1 MKIGLLANENFPV
14 PAIRKLRDAGV
25 DVMAVREIM
34 PSADDHD
41 VLALACREGRW
52 IVTFDRDYGELIF
65 KEGLPAPPAILFFRQ
80 ESYPPHHPADLA
92 LAMLSEPQ
100 LAQGFM
106 VVLSERGVRRRRFP
120 SAPVE

>member
-14 PAIRKLRDAGV
+14 PAIRKLRAAGV
-25 DVMAVREIM
+25 DVTAVGEIM
-34 PSADDHD
+34 PAAGDHD
-41 VLALACREGRW
+41 VMALACQEGRW
-52 IVTFDRDYGELIF
+52 VVTFDRDYGELIF
-65 KEGLPAPPAILFFRQ
+65 KEGLPPPPAILYFRQ
-80 ESYPPHHPADLA
+80 ESYPPDRPADLA

-120 SAPVE
+120 GTLVE

>member
-34 PSADDHD
+34 PSAGDHD

-52 IVTFDRDYGELIF
+52 ILTFDRDYGELVF
-65 KEGLPAPPAILFFRQ
+65 KEGLPPPPAILYFRQ
-80 ESYPPHHPADLA
+80 ESYPPDRPADLT
-92 LAMLSEPQ
+92 LAMLSEPL

-106 VVLSERGVRRRRFP
+106 VVLSESGVRRRRFP
-120 SAPVE
+120 GILVE

>member
-14 PAIRKLRDAGV
+14 PAIRKLRAAGV
-25 DVMAVREIM
+25 DVMAVGEIM
-34 PSADDHD
+34 PSAGDHE

-52 IVTFDRDYGELIF
+52 IVTFDRDYGELVF
-65 KEGLPAPPAILFFRQ
+65 KKGLPPPPAILYFRQ
-80 ESYPPHHPADLA
+80 EPYPPDRPADLA

-120 SAPVE
+120 GTLVE